1 MSQVRLFPFLAPA
14 LLLAACGQQQDSS
27 PAASETP
34 ALVTE
39 DLVGSTPPART
50 PDTGVVAAIPARF
63 HGVWDAETG
72 TCDPASDL
80 RLEVGPREVGF
91 YESHGDVTKVAEPG
105 DGSAAVTM
113 AMEGEGEQW
122 TATLHLALVGS
133 GAGERLTLRHDDG
146 RPATPI
152 LKLKRCPA

>member
-1 MSQVRLFPFLAPA
+1 V
-14 LLLAACGQQQDSS
+14 
-27 PAASETP
+27 
-34 ALVTE
+34 
-39 DLVGSTPPART
+39 
-50 PDTGVVAAIPARF
+50 IPARF

-72 TCDPASDL
+72 TCNPASDL

-91 YESHGDVTKVAEPG
+91 YESHGDVNKVAEPG

-122 TATLHLALVGS
+122 TATLTLALVGS
-133 GAGERLTLRHDDG
+133 GAGERLTVRHDDG
-146 RPATPI
+146 RPGTPI

>member
-1 MSQVRLFPFLAPA
+1 MRKFPLLAPA
-14 LLLAACGQQQDSS
+14 LILAACGQQQGDT
-27 PAASETP
+27 PAATETP
-34 ALVTE
+34 PRVTA
-39 DLVGSTPPART
+39 DLEGSTPLPRA
-50 PDTGVVAAIPARF
+50 PDTAAAIPARF

-91 YESHGDVTKVAEPG
+91 YESHGAVTKVAEPG

-113 AMEGEGEQW
+113 AMEGEGERW
-122 TATLHLALVGS
+122 TATFHLALVDS
-133 GAGERLTLRHDDG
+133 GAGERLTVRHDDG

-152 LKLKRCPA
+152 LKLERCPV